1 MPARLRARVL
11 DERRDVAGQHEGP
24 ARDDADVRIDALDEQ
39 ARCVDLAHADR
50 FRPSERLPVNVARR
64 DLVAVDDDD
73 RSYGAARERLD
84 AVRAHAARAHDHDG
98 RGPLTRE
105 PRGAPEG
112 FEPRCSRFF
121 VHAYIVAGR
130 ARRLLRCAATARRPA
145 RRGLPFC
152 SAAAR

>member
-1 MPARLRARVL
+1 MMSRNTPGLIPEGGVIGKLPFDGQWLTEHSPTRRV
-11 DERRDVAGQHEGP
+11 
-24 ARDDADVRIDALDEQ
+24 
-39 ARCVDLAHADR
+39 
-50 FRPSERLPVNVARR
+50 PSHGTHLFATTYAF
-64 DLVAVDDDD
+64 DFVAVDDDD

-84 AVRAHAARAHDHDG
+84 AVRAHAARTHDHDG

-145 RRGLPFC
+145 RRGPSSC